1 MVRKKP
7 LSDAEEI
14 NRFDDK
20 IEGLI
25 KKKQDYIR
33 LCDERAARRI
43 PQLRKHITNGLK
55 YVHKRLELIK
65 RWESKIREYEERIKV
80 LELQAQD
87 RRKVIQTAQE
97 EMRRFNN
104 EPGVSKLL
112 QAEREKPNE

>member
-1 MVRKKP
+1 MVKKKP
-7 LSDAEEI
+7 LSDVEEI

-43 PQLRKHITNGLK
+43 PQLHKTITKGLK
-55 YVHKRLELIK
+55 FVHNRLALTK
-65 RWESKIREYEERIKV
+65 RWEAKIREYEERIKV
-80 LELQAQD
+80 LELQTQD
-87 RRKVIQTAQE
+87 KRKVIQTAQE
-97 EMRRFNN
+97 AVRRFNN

-112 QAEREKPNE
+112 HEREKSNE